1 MKELIFLD
9 VNDGSCSQNLQLV
22 CSKKD
27 KEKITFGAS
36 LEASGVLSET
46 PKGQLEIKVRNYKIH
61 GECPADS
68 NYPFVAKQSYPP
80 EYIRQNLHYRSR
92 VGPFNSAL
100 RCRHN
105 LTNIIN
111 NYLSKE
117 NFIQIH
123 TPILTGNDCEGAGEV
138 FTVQP
143 ESADLL
149 KSMNRKDGPDSNIFF
164 DKKVYLT
171 VSGQLHLEAM
181 AHGLS
186 NVYTFGPTF
195 RAENSKSPV
204 HLSEF
209 YMLELEESFITSIHD
224 VSRTIT
230 KMMKSVSK
238 EFLDKSSDDIQNINK
253 ADKSWKL
260 EEHFQW
266 IEGDF
271 PTITYEDALSILEK
285 NKSKLK
291 QPPKKEDGLSK
302 EQEIFLAKY
311 FKGPLFVVDWPKEM
325 KSFYMRQ
332 NKDNLDLVKF
342 INLEKFANFNTY
354 LFLLGGSA

>member
-9 VNDGSCSQNLQLV
+9 INDGSCSSNLQLV

-27 KEKITFGAS
+27 KEKISFGAS
-36 LEASGVLSET
+36 LEAKGILSET
-46 PKGQLEIKVRNYKIH
+46 PKGQLEIKVDDYKIL

-68 NYPFVAKQSYPP
+68 NYPFVAKQSYQP
-80 EYIRQNLHYRSR
+80 EYIRQNLQYRSR
-92 VGPFNSAL
+92 VGSFNSAL

-117 NFIQIH
+117 GFIQIH

-143 ESADLL
+143 ESEDLL
-149 KSMNRKDGPDSNIFF
+149 KSMKRKDRPDDPSNIFF

-209 YMLELEESFITSIHD
+209 YMLELEESFINSIHD
-224 VSRTIT
+224 VSSTIT

-238 EFLDKSSDDIQNINK
+238 EFVDKSVADIQSINK
-253 ADKSWKL
+253 GNKSWKL
-260 EEHFQW
+260 EEQFQW
-266 IEGDF
+266 IENDF
-271 PTITYEDALSILEK
+271 PTITYDDALKILEQ

-291 QPPKKEDGLSK
+291 QPASKEDGLSK
-302 EQEIFLAKY
+302 EQELFLAKY
-311 FKGPLFVVDWPKEM
+311 FNGPLFVVDWPKQM

-332 NKDNLDLVKF
+332 KKDNTNLV
-342 INLEKFANFNTY
+342 NFCLN
-354 LFLLGGSA
+354 